1 MKRVLFFIV
10 FVLIG
15 LCSYAQVSLKINSID
30 MSRRDK
36 IQERPDVIKLIANGY
51 PSFRIEAT
59 VTNNSQDSIWIRYH
73 DYSGPEDVQLQFY
86 DYGRYYYKSLSWIL
100 KYDDNLLLPPHTKRK
115 VVFWTTIPTE
125 TEVPEPSSGLR
136 PWHWRWDTKDPHEYE
151 AFQVFNLGNYYLDDN
166 LYYRIYI
173 GGMIGP
179 FPIEN
184 PHRLLGTKSYIPTR
198 FEEQNGK
205 LFLWDDKNAVITS
218 ELLDA
223 MRKYNCIDSLTNCL
237 TINDR
242 NDGVTY
248 IVDARNL
255 SKYVKINGGNIKN
268 SAYYRSLYFMK
279 FNAL

>member
-1 MKRVLFFIV
+1 MKKLIFGIV
-10 FVLIG
+10 CGLS
-15 LCSYAQVSLKINSID
+15 LCSATSWNRSLIVQGDFNAAIHN
-30 MSRRDK
+30 
-36 IQERPDVIKLIANGY
+36 VILD
-51 PSFRIEAT
+51 F
-59 VTNNSQDSIWIRYH
+59 V
-73 DYSGPEDVQLQFY
+73 
-86 DYGRYYYKSLSWIL
+86 
-100 KYDDNLLLPPHTKRK
+100 HTC
-115 VVFWTTIPTE
+115 E
-125 TEVPEPSSGLR
+125 QQN
-136 PWHWRWDTKDPHEYE
+136 EYE
-151 AFQVFNLGNYYLDDN
+151 VFQVFNLGNYYLDDN

-205 LFLWDDKNAVITS
+205 LFLWDDKDAVITS

-279 FNAL
+279 LNAL